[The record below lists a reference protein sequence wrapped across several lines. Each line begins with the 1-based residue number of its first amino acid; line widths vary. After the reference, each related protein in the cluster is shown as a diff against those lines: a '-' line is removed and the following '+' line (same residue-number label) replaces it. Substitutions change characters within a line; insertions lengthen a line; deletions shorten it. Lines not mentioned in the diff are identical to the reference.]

1 MKKYF
6 FEIEEEFIG
15 YVPKLIEKFDGKRLI
30 ISLIQQSRE
39 LERSYEIEEYV
50 IYDNSDVLSGIIS
63 LEDAIINIDDNIDI
77 LPSSYK
83 KKKDTVDNE
92 IFENEIY
99 NDYDYV
105 FFLLDQFLNYDLNN
119 EIIAI
124 CDHPKPD
131 KNNIVC
137 SKFDVKIVQ
146 DYKIYGF
153 LNDNENDLNQVYE
166 NLENNK
172 LLDYNEF
179 SFFQKLMRFL
189 K

>member
-6 FEIEEEFIG
+6 FEIEEEFIR
-15 YVPKLIEKFDGKRLI
+15 YIPKIIEKFDGKKLI

-50 IYDNSDVLSGIIS
+50 IYDNSDVLAGIIS

-83 KKKDTVDNE
+83 KKKDIVDNE

-105 FFLLDQFLNYDLNN
+105 FFLLDQFLNYNLNN
-119 EIIAI
+119 EIIDI
-124 CDHPKPD
+124 SDYPKPD
-131 KNNIVC
+131 KKNVVC
-137 SKFDVKIVQ
+137 SKFNVKAVK
-146 DYKIYGF
+146 DNKIYGF
-153 LNDNENDLNQVYE
+153 LNDNENDLNQLYE
-166 NLENNK
+166 NLVNNK

-179 SFFQKLMRFL
+179 SFFQKLLGFL